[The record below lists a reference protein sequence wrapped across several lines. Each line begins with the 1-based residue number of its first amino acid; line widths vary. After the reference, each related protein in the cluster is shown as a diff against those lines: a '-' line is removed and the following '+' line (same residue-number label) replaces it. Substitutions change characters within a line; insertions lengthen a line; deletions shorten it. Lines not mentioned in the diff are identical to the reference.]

1 MNIPNI
7 RQTKFLLAAF
17 ILLTATLMAFVSIVM
32 AWKGKEPFLD
42 AAMWWAIGL
51 TLFTAYAGSD
61 IVSTHLQ
68 QAKQVPPEQQTS

>member
-17 ILLTATLMAFVSIVM
+17 ILTMATIMAFASLVM
-32 AWKGKEPFLD
+32 AWKGKAPFLD
-42 AAMWWAIGL
+42 ASMWWAIGL
-51 TLFTAYAGSD
+51 SLFTAYAGSD
-61 IVSTHLQ
+61 IMSTHLQ